1 MVVLK
6 HNYIGE
12 TSDSLSMRINVH
24 RQQIRDPNLCHL
36 FVSKHISKCSS
47 NLKFKVMPIKKIFSS
62 DATLRKN
69 FE

>member
-36 FVSKHISKCSS
+36 FVSKHKSKSKCSS
-47 NLKFKVMPIKKIFSS
+47 NLKFKVIY
-62 DATLRKN
+62 AY
-69 FE
+69 